1 MNQHWYH
8 CHTCRMVDGV
18 GVCSVCAKVCH
29 RDHDVTYAK
38 FGSFFCDCGAKEDG
52 SCQALVR
59 RPPQPEEDSQSS
71 SRSRESGSARAGLH
85 QHSVHQALLQQ
96 LGFGGSS
103 AMTYVPYRGEVD
115 GIDSVLNEIPASSS
129 EEPCERRR
137 NLIKQL
143 EPYVGELLQVTAASG
158 LSSAIA
164 DILTALLPAVEGASK
179 RLSPVG
185 SLQRARRT
193 LYQLHNEVKTMVASE
208 ALMIPTLG
216 SQEGAFENV
225 RMSFNGDQGQTIR
238 QLLSA
243 HVLRRVIRLN
253 TKHQIQTFRGLLG
266 DVFILMNDRCRCA
279 VCRRHSDEDNTWP

>member
-59 RPPQPEEDSQSS
+59 RPPQPEEDSHSSLRSRDSAS
-71 SRSRESGSARAGLH
+71 SRGGLH
-85 QHSVHQALLQQ
+85 HAVDQALLQQ
-96 LGFGGSS
+96 LGFGGAA
-103 AMTYVPYRGEVD
+103 AMTYVPYRGD
-115 GIDSVLNEIPASSS
+115 GDGLDGGFGDSSS
-129 EEPCERRR
+129 AASDELSERRR
-137 NLIKQL
+137 ALTKQL
-143 EPYVGELLQVTAASG
+143 EPYMSELLQVTASSE
-158 LSSAIA
+158 LPSAIV
-164 DILTALLPAVEGASK
+164 DILNSLLPSVERASK

-193 LYQLHNEVKTMVASE
+193 LSQLHNEAKSIVASE
-208 ALMIPTLG
+208 SLMIPTLG

-225 RMSFNGDQGQTIR
+225 RMSFTGDQGQTIR

-243 HVLRRVIRLN
+243 HVLRRVKYKISFS
-253 TKHQIQTFRGLLG
+253 IIYYALLTAFF
-266 DVFILMNDRCRCA
+266 FILRFRCA
-279 VCRRHSDEDNTWP
+279 ACLRHTDGDNTWP